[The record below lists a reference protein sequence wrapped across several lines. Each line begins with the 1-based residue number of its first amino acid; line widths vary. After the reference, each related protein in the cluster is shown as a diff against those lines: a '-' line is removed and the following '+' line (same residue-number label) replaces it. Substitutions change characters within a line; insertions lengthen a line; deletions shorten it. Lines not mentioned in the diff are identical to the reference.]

1 MKKCCIVY
9 ENVMNKFIALYQKK
23 ESKIINLRWRRYKF
37 HKEKKM
43 NVVTCKAHLARSILQ
58 LSWKRGGARQFKP
71 WEPQFTFP
79 SHSRTP
85 DLFVYCLYQRKAH
98 LVTVQTL
105 GIPILFP
112 LFLKLNTGYICV
124 SLISKKNT
132 FSRFGYC
139 GLFRSQPSP
148 NLAKMIEGWVSILGP
163 QVKPTLSSPSISHA
177 TSTGFK
183 PPTLGLKNT
192 YFTN

>member
-1 MKKCCIVY
+1 MK
-9 ENVMNKFIALYQKK
+9 MLW
-23 ESKIINLRWRRYKF
+23 INLSLCIKKKKVKLLIWDGGGINFIK
-37 HKEKKM
+37 KKKM

-79 SHSRTP
+79 SHSWTLN
-85 DLFVYCLYQRKAH
+85 LFVYCLYQRKAH

-124 SLISKKNT
+124 LLISKKNT